1 MNMKTVVTDGT
12 KVDTSDQVLDET
24 TDEKK
29 QTVKYDTY
37 DRAMKR
43 GTKLETELQETR
55 EKLATFEKAESDKA
69 EQLLEEQG
77 KFKERLELEQRKR
90 EDVESKYT
98 GLSELHF
105 GTIKEAALRREIPKL
120 VDDGDIDAIVRA
132 SAGKILLDDDG
143 FPIKESV
150 EEVANMIKSKSF
162 MFTSSGKPNLPSDA
176 PKTDG
181 SRLTYDKWLTL
192 PTKER
197 NQRYKEMRQNDK

>member
-1 MNMKTVVTDGT
+1 MKESIENADGKSTDN
-12 KVDTSDQVLDET
+12 SDQVLDET
-24 TDEKK
+24 TEKK
-29 QTVKYDTY
+29 QTVKYETY
-37 DRAMKR
+37 DRAMKSMN
-43 GTKLETELQETR
+43 KFKDELAETQV
-55 EKLATFEKAESDKA
+55 KLATFEKAEADKA

-77 KFKERLELEQRKR
+77 KFSERLELEQRKR
-90 EDVESKYT
+90 KEVEEKFD
-98 GLSELHF
+98 GLSSLHF

-120 VDDGDIDAIVRA
+120 VDDTDIDTIVRV
-132 SAGKILLDDDG
+132 SADKILLDDDG

-150 EEVANMIKSKSF
+150 EEIANMIKSKSF

-176 PKTDG
+176 PKSDG